1 MNMTINEAI
10 HFLEAKGFLVRA
22 YGFPETESME
32 SDQSQA
38 ESYRVIQGDF
48 DTGMIAPLQLV
59 AVAERIRGVH

>member
-1 MNMTINEAI
+1 MNMTINEAV
-10 HFLEAKGFLVRA
+10 HFLKSKGFLVRG

-32 SDQSQA
+32 SNQSLA

-59 AVAERIRGVH
+59 EVAQRIKGVH